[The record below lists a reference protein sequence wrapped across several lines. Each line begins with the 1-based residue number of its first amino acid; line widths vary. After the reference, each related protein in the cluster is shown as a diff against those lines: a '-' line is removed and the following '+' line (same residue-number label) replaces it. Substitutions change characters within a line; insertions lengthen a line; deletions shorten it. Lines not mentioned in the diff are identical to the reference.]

1 MTTPGNHGNLGDTDV
16 EEGDDVGIPSAVG
29 ETAFTL
35 KPIPV
40 TDRANKKIVEVF
52 GEHAPAVLDF
62 IASKATVGVVL
73 ALIEEN

>member
-16 EEGDDVGIPSAVG
+16 AEGDDVGIPSAVG
-29 ETAFTL
+29 EAAFTL

-52 GEHAPAVLDF
+52 KPTPLQ
-62 IASKATVGVVL
+62 SWTS
-73 ALIEEN
+73 